1 MASFSDGVAHRKN
14 VKRGFVSGTSKL
26 GKNPVQTLYDAQDLH
41 QRESMGA
48 SAGQAFVPDWNAG
61 SSLFSPKLRRR

>member
-14 VKRGFVSGTSKL
+14 VKRGFVSGTSRVTQ
-26 GKNPVQTLYDAQDLH
+26 NPTTILYNAQDLH
-41 QRESMGA
+41 QRPSMGS
-48 SAGQAFVPDWNAG
+48 SAGQAFVPDWNTG